1 MHEVD
6 EIMAKVRK
14 AMEEKQVSQAELARR
29 IGMDKG
35 YVSRLFRSDE
45 PEGRP
50 VTLQNALL
58 LANALGLVTITAD

>member
-6 EIMAKVRK
+6 KIMAKVRK